1 MINCFSCIYR
11 TCLYSSFSILYAIS
25 ALELDLPERVEYW
38 WIYIFY
44 CSIEELN
51 TAIVWYI
58 FSATGIRCTE
68 DNDKLHEMLGVV
80 EHIRKTD
87 RIKKILTGCVRV
99 TETASLDGE
108 VKFILLELKWCRFS
122 LATRHTSMELRQ
134 LSDYSLL
141 YLMMEDKTF
150 KIMTIYSVVILRNTE
165 RKIC

>member
-1 MINCFSCIYR
+1 MHCPGHCQ
-11 TCLYSSFSILYAIS
+11 
-25 ALELDLPERVEYW
+25 
-38 WIYIFY
+38 
-44 CSIEELN
+44 
-51 TAIVWYI
+51 
-58 FSATGIRCTE
+58 CTE

-80 EHIRKTD
+80 EHIQKTD

-141 YLMMEDKTF
+141 YLIMEDKTF